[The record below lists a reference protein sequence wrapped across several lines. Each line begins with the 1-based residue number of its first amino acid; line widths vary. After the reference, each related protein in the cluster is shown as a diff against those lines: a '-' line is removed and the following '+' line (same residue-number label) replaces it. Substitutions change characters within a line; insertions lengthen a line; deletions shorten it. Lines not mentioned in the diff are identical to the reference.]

1 MKGPNALPDRRDLRK
16 DQDATLAGAVV
27 HICLPRITIPSTV
40 QHTDLETLELHA
52 LDADEARKQVAALD
66 EIRKRFEKSL

>member
-1 MKGPNALPDRRDLRK
+1 M
-16 DQDATLAGAVV
+16 

-52 LDADEARKQVAALD
+52 LDADEARKEVAALD